1 MPSTTQEPSW
11 IPSSTPTSIDDHQR
25 SALLQF
31 HGLFG
36 GENWTVSIGWSRS
49 SGNMCGWTGVE
60 CDFGDFTKVKVLA
73 LPANNLRGNIEDL
86 ASLMNGLMYLE
97 RLDLDSNLI
106 VGNWTALGS
115 NLALSSTLA
124 HVDLRLNELTGSVA
138 IELCASLGDGI
149 LRVDCGVECECCNHD
164 ELCEGG
170 CVDVPGWHASECEQY
185 DCTWYVHLIFVFDHQ
200 MIFMFF
206 GINHVKCYA

>member
-1 MPSTTQEPSW
+1 M
-11 IPSSTPTSIDDHQR
+11 ISILPNTDEDRQR

-31 HGLFG
+31 YNLFG
-36 GENWTVSIGWSRS
+36 GENWTVANGWSTS
-49 SGNMCGWTGVE
+49 SGNMCGWNGVE
-60 CDFGDFTKVKVLA
+60 CGIDDFTKVKELA

-124 HVDLRLNELTGSVA
+124 HVDLRLKELTGSVA
-138 IELCASLGDGI
+138 IELCASLGGGI
-149 LRVDCGVECECCNHD
+149 LHVDCGIECECCNHD
-164 ELCEGG
+164 KLCEGT
-170 CVDVPGWHASECEQY
+170 CVDVPGWHASDDVELNCG
-185 DCTWYVHLIFVFDHQ
+185 WYVHF
-200 MIFMFF
+200 IFMF
-206 GINHVKCYA
+206 GK